1 MSSQRFPSQNY
12 AMILDNL
19 DDAIIAVDQQG
30 IINVF
35 NPAAQHFTGISEK
48 KSLGKSFFTCFEIQ
62 ETLCHLTR
70 VVLEEGRS
78 ISDHETVA
86 LYSRSSQKTRPVSA
100 TVSPIFANQGSQ
112 QGAIII
118 LHDLTQVK
126 SLEDTIRHADRLSMV
141 GTMAAGLAHEIKN
154 PLSGIKGSAQLMQMD
169 FDEDDELQEHT
180 QLIIREVDR
189 INRIIEELLN
199 LARPRC
205 VEIQMINLNQLL
217 DEVVALQKHS
227 SCQRGI
233 DIKLRP
239 DPSIPDIPG
248 DHDLLIR
255 LFLNLIKNACEAT
268 ADKTEVKVESRID
281 SEYHLSLPGNQPT
294 PMVQIN
300 IYDKGPGITKV
311 ELQKIFTPYYTTK
324 TGGSGL
330 GLATCQKI
338 ISDHNGLLHFNELP
352 NGGTLTQVSL
362 PLRQKHSTDKNNKG
376 KTDVH

>member
-1 MSSQRFPSQNY
+1 MSSQLFSTQNY

-30 IINVF
+30 LITVF

-48 KSLGKSFFTCFEIQ
+48 KSVGQSFFTCFEIQ

-70 VVLEEGRS
+70 IVLDEGRS
-78 ISDHETVA
+78 ISDHETVT
-86 LYSRSSQKTRPVSA
+86 LHSRSQQEKRPVSV
-100 TVSPIFANQGSQ
+100 TVSPIFAHHRSQ

-126 SLEDTIRHADRLSMV
+126 SLENTIRHADRLSMV

-154 PLSGIKGSAQLMQMD
+154 PLGGIKGSAQLMQMD

-199 LARPRC
+199 LAQPRR
-205 VEIQMINLNQLL
+205 VKREMVNLNQLL
-217 DEVVALQKHS
+217 DEVVALQNHS
-227 SCQRGI
+227 NSERNIEIILQ
-233 DIKLRP
+233 P

-248 DHDLLIR
+248 DRDLLIR

-268 ADKTEVKVESRID
+268 ADMTDIKIESRID
-281 SEYHLSLPGNQPT
+281 SDYHLSLPGSQPT
-294 PMVQIN
+294 PIVQVN
-300 IYDKGPGITKV
+300 IYDKGPGITKS

-324 TGGSGL
+324 SGGSGL
-330 GLATCQKI
+330 GLAICQKI
-338 ISDHNGLLHFNELP
+338 ISDHDGLLQFKDLP
-352 NGGTLTQVSL
+352 ISGTLTRVSL
-362 PLRQKHSTDKNNKG
+362 PLRQRHSPNKNYKG
-376 KTDVH
+376 KTNVD